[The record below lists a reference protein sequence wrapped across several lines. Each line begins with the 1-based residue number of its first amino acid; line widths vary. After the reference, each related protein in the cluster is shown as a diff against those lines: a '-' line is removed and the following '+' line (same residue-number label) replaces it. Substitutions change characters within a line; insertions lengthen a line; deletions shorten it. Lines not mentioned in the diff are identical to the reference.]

1 MTEKTLVILK
11 PDAIQQHHVG
21 EIISRFEKRGF
32 NIDAMKMEQLTPD
45 QIKEHYAHLI
55 DSPYF
60 SDISK
65 YMMES
70 PVIIMILSANNVIA
84 LVRQMVGAT
93 NPEEASPGTIRADF
107 ALTVGRN
114 IVHASDSAQ
123 SAQKEINHFF
133 PNYKN

>member
-1 MTEKTLVILK
+1 MIEKTLVILK
-11 PDAIQQHHVG
+11 PDAIQQNHVG

-32 NIDAMKMEQLTPD
+32 NIEALKMEQLTSD

-70 PVIIMILSANNVIA
+70 PVIIIILSADNVIA
-84 LVRQMVGAT
+84 LVRQMIGAT
-93 NPEEASPGTIRADF
+93 NPAEALPGTIRADF
-107 ALTVGRN
+107 ALTKSRN
-114 IVHASDSAQ
+114 IIHASDSKE

-133 PNYKN
+133 SN

>member
-1 MTEKTLVILK
+1 MTENTLVILK
-11 PDAIQQHHVG
+11 PDAIQQNHVG

-32 NIDAMKMEQLTPD
+32 NIKAMKMEQLTQA

-70 PVIIMILSANNVIA
+70 PVIIIILSANNVIA
-84 LVRQMVGAT
+84 LVRQMVGKT
-93 NPEEASPGTIRADF
+93 HPEEALPGTIRADF
-107 ALTVGRN
+107 ALTASRN
-114 IVHASDSAQ
+114 IIHASDSIQ
-123 SAQKEINHFF
+123 SAQKEITHFF